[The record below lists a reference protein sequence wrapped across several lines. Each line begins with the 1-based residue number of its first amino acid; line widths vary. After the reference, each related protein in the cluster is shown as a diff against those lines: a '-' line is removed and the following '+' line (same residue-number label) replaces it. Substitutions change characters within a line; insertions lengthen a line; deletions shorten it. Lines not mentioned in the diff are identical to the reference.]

1 MDVSSVGSFGGL
13 AAAQMLFGATAQAA
27 ANAGP
32 SDPASGD
39 SSGGSASGVGVAV
52 LRMALDNERSLVN
65 ILA

>member
-1 MDVSSVGSFGGL
+1 MDVSSVGSLGGL

-27 ANAGP
+27 ANVGP
-32 SDPASGD
+32 ADSASGD
-39 SSGGSASGVGVAV
+39 SSGASAAGVGVAV